1 MLDQVITVVG
11 AATGIA
17 IVGLVVAGQ
26 IARRRLAERTRPAGR
41 LVDVDGRLVHVETH
55 GTSGP
60 TVVLEGGT
68 WTPGAYWR
76 PIATA
81 LATDAFVVTYDRA
94 GLGHSEASR
103 ARRTASVMA
112 DELHA
117 TLRAAG
123 ARAPYVLVG
132 HSSGGTI
139 VRTFAARHP
148 AQTAGLV
155 LVDASH
161 EEQFERAPEPVRA
174 FQRRMT
180 SMMRPMFAVVG
191 LAARAGILALRPSLV
206 PLASAGAATDVAD
219 ELRRLVASRD
229 GVVATMAREMLD
241 LDASNAEV
249 RAAGIRSLGDVPL
262 VVLSHG
268 RAEGTPPQL
277 GPEVAA
283 AYEAVW
289 QELQVR
295 QAALSTHG
303 RRFVVDAA
311 GHDIPTERP
320 DVVVAAILELVA
332 EAPTG
337 DAHLAV
343 SDRTMAPDHLD
354 AGGGRGDPD
363 GMEPVATGTN
373 RRHEP
378 MQQIT
383 RIGRY
388 VAALAL
394 ASALAVTIAACAGT
408 ADGANPTP
416 AAPSV
421 DATRVTEIADVAFP
435 ALNSGDYVAW
445 TAAWSDAMKGAIGR
459 EAFEQFR
466 SGVIANLGAYVSHGE
481 PTLSSV
487 KSGTYRWT
495 FEVTFERGTGAIA
508 FAFYDGSTVVDGIHV
523 E

>member
-1 MLDQVITVVG
+1 MLDQIISFVG
-11 AATGIA
+11 AAIGIA
-17 IVGLVVAGQ
+17 ITVLVVAGQ
-26 IARRRLAERTRPAGR
+26 IARRRLAARTRPAGQ
-41 LVDVDGRLVHVETH
+41 LVDVDGRLVHVETY
-55 GTSGP
+55 GRSGP

-76 PIATA
+76 PIAAA
-81 LATDAFVVTYDRA
+81 LAPNALVVTYDRA
-94 GLGHSEASR
+94 GLGHSETSR

-123 ARAPYVLVG
+123 APAPYVLVG
-132 HSSGGTI
+132 HSFGGTI
-139 VRTFAARHP
+139 VRTFASRHP
-148 AQTAGLV
+148 AETAGLV

-161 EEQFERAPEPVRA
+161 EEQFELAPEPIRA
-174 FQRRMT
+174 FQHRMA
-180 SMMRPMFAVVG
+180 SMMRPMFFVVRI
-191 LAARAGILALRPSLV
+191 AARAGILALRPSLV
-206 PLASAGAATDVAD
+206 PLASAGTPADVAD
-219 ELRRLVASRD
+219 ELRRVVATRS

-241 LDASNAEV
+241 LDASNAAL
-249 RAAGIRSLGDVPL
+249 RSAGITSLGDLPL
-262 VVLSHG
+262 VVLSHS

-277 GPEVAA
+277 GPEVAS

-295 QAALSTHG
+295 QAALSTRG
-303 RRFVVDAA
+303 RRVVVDGA
-311 GHDIPTERP
+311 GHDIPSERP
-320 DVVVAAILELVA
+320 DVVVVAIREVLA
-332 EAPTG
+332 
-337 DAHLAV
+337 DADSRPRDVAV
-343 SDRTMAPDHLD
+343 SDRTMAPRDLD
-354 AGGGRGDPD
+354 PRGGHGDPD
-363 GMEPVATGTN
+363 GIEPVTTGTN

-394 ASALAVTIAACAGT
+394 ATALATTIAACAGT

-416 AAPSV
+416 GAPSV

-435 ALNSGDYVAW
+435 ALNSGDYAAW
-445 TAAWSDAMKGAIGR
+445 TAAWSDAMKGAIGPD
-459 EAFEQFR
+459 AFEQFR
-466 SGVIANLGAYVSHGE
+466 SGVIANLGGYVSHGK

-495 FEVTFERGTGAIA
+495 FEVTFEKGTGAIA
-508 FAFYDGSTVVDGIHV
+508 FAFFDGSSVVDGIHV